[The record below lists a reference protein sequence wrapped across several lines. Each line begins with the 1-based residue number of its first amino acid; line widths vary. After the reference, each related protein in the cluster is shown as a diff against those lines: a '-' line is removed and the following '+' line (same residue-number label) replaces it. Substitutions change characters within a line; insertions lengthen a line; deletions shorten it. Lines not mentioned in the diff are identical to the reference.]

1 MAVSVA
7 VRERAE
13 VAESSG
19 GRIPALD
26 GIRGLAILLVLMCH
40 FAIYGGMRREA
51 FIDALY
57 YKISVAGW
65 SGVDLFF
72 VLSGFLITGILVDA
86 KGQPHYFRDF
96 YMRRVLRIFPIY
108 YAVLALFFFA
118 WPLLRQVDADYQS
131 LSGDQWWYW
140 TYLANVKLALDG
152 WPQHLSLGHFWSLA
166 VEEQFYL
173 MWPAIVFFTRR
184 HTLRWVCLGCILAA
198 PCLRVLHWWLE
209 QDLAAYVL
217 VSSRMD
223 ALALGGLL
231 ALVARRPGGLASHRG
246 SAWAVAI
253 ASGGALASIGVF
265 RGGLV
270 PEDPIVF
277 TLGFSLLA
285 CLFGALLTLAV
296 TATPGSWLERIFTS
310 RPLALLGRYSYGL
323 YVFHHI
329 VIGDIRRSSFRVANY
344 GDVLGSQ
351 LPMQFLYILVSG
363 AIIVAISVASW
374 HLFEAPILRLKSRF
388 RHSPAS
394 AA

>member
-1 MAVSVA
+1 M
-7 VRERAE
+7 
-13 VAESSG
+13 
-19 GRIPALD
+19 
-26 GIRGLAILLVLMCH
+26 
-40 FAIYGGMRREA
+40 
-51 FIDALY
+51 
-57 YKISVAGW
+57 
-65 SGVDLFF
+65 
-72 VLSGFLITGILVDA
+72 
-86 KGQPHYFRDF
+86 
-96 YMRRVLRIFPIY
+96 
-108 YAVLALFFFA
+108 
-118 WPLLRQVDADYQS
+118 
-131 LSGDQWWYW
+131 
-140 TYLANVKLALDG
+140 
-152 WPQHLSLGHFWSLA
+152 
-166 VEEQFYL
+166 
-173 MWPAIVFFTRR
+173 
-184 HTLRWVCLGCILAA
+184 CLGCILAA

-388 RHSPAS
+388 RHSPTS